1 MRYIKFNTSQE
12 AQDVCSRV
20 FNDANADGKFV
31 GGTTAYAI
39 PENVE
44 YFTVP
49 VLDGFDSYFTQSE
62 LNGIEQF
69 KEEKQGRTI
78 IDDLLQVLKNQELSV
93 ADTATLLNKVI
104 PVIVISLAGNLR
116 ACKVIANNLTTDAV
130 FTNVRKTWLVDRI
143 QTEIDKL

>member
-1 MRYIKFNTSQE
+1 MRYIKFNTQQE
-12 AQDVCSRV
+12 AQDVANRI
-20 FNDANADGKFV
+20 FTDANADGKFV

-39 PENVE
+39 PEHEE

-69 KEEKQGRTI
+69 KEEKQGRLV
-78 IDDLLQVLKNQELSV
+78 IDDLLQALKDQRLSV
-93 ADTATLLNKVI
+93 ADSATLLNTVV
-104 PVIVISLAGNLR
+104 PVMVTLLSGNLR
-116 ACKVIANNLTTDAV
+116 ASKVICNSIATNAI
-130 FTNVRKTWLVDRI
+130 FTNARKTWLVDRI